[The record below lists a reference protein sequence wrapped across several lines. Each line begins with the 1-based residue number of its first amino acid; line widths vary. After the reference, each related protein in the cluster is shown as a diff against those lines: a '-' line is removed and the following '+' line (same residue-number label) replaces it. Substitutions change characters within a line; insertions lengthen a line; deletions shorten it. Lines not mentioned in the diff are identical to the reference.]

1 MLVALT
7 VELKVEV
14 PVLVRAILPKPRE
27 PPTAPVN
34 VILAVPTESVKFLA
48 ALASLSTVEPN
59 EILLSVVDKL
69 TFPASDKASLYD
81 CVAEVVTFPV
91 KIVDPPVFVL
101 SDVAFTVE
109 LNVVV
114 PVELTAIAP
123 KLPLV
128 PAPSE
133 EPKLTLPAPALMVK
147 VLLAVDNPP
156 PETKM
161 LLASLSLALPKG
173 RL

>member
-128 PAPSE
+128 PAPTE

-147 VLLAVDNPP
+147 VLLAVDNTP